1 MNNLKNLHVA
11 FGLLFVVAGAISA
24 QDPPLKP
31 VPELE
36 ILNRLDADQDGFLQI
51 SEIPPPV
58 ADFAKSLIKT
68 CQAENAFDAK
78 TGRINLE
85 LLDSIVREYLSK
97 PQTPEKKKRRI
108 SNRES
113 LLYAANLIAIYDKD
127 DDQRLGSSEFKQL
140 SDKWIECDLNLDL
153 QLDLIEVASGLK
165 YALEFPRNPDG
176 TFDQGVA
183 DSDRVTL
190 TKIHESIVA
199 ELEGQ
204 KETPPIKKPAG
215 NPRQYATA
223 LVANYDKNRNGSL
236 DSTELKQIGPA
247 WLEADFDKDGKA
259 TVDEI
264 QVRFQYFEEQAT
276 QEAGAS
282 EAEASVPP
290 ASQIGESDLKPA
302 PRSPQSAQPDP
313 STIPVSSEFKKLD
326 ANSDGQIQMHEFA
339 NEFDASV
346 VSDFY
351 NRDASGDG
359 VITLSEWN
367 RFLAKR
373 NQQQNDS
380 QTNPD
385 GNGKR

>member
-1 MNNLKNLHVA
+1 M
-11 FGLLFVVAGAISA
+11 
-24 QDPPLKP
+24 
-31 VPELE
+31 
-36 ILNRLDADQDGFLQI
+36 RLDANRDGFLQS
-51 SEIPPPV
+51 SEIPPQV
-58 ADFAKSLIKT
+58 ADFAKNLIKT
-68 CQAENAFDAK
+68 CQAENAVDPK

-97 PQTPEKKKRRI
+97 PQKPEAKKRRI

-215 NPRQYATA
+215 TPRQYATA
-223 LVANYDKNRNGSL
+223 LVANYDKDHNGSL
-236 DSTELKQIGPA
+236 DSSELKQIGPA

-276 QEAGAS
+276 QAAGT
-282 EAEASVPP
+282 SVAP
-290 ASQIGESDLKPA
+290 ASQIGESELKPA
-302 PRSPQSAQPDP
+302 PRSPQSEQPHP
-313 STIPVSSEFKKLD
+313 NAIPVSSEFKKLD